1 MIPVCKESVI
11 ETGMLVPLLEL
22 LQSGDP
28 MAQCHSCACVA
39 MLASSESNRDSI
51 LVDGVMPLLALAK
64 SYDPAL
70 QCMVTE
76 LKTGFTSA
84 LLELGQIQHG
94 DSHLREEMEENRR
107 SCQKKAFRLEALVE
121 SLRVRQDVAVRPA
134 HGNRNQ
140 SLTEELGVLRSQI
153 VQLYGNR
160 PGPEPDGKS
169 LTSKPRESDP
179 AEPAGD
185 QGVCECCAPPP
196 ARLSRGKLLLHCF
209 LQGLKAGLSEGTDAR
224 HQVAMQLLHSEWEYV
239 STLNQLY
246 DKYKTPPAH
255 QTTTYV
261 RFVEQL
267 LQRHVLFRNTLQER
281 LSAEHWKSLV
291 GDILVQL
298 IGQND
303 TFRSVVTGRQAAGRQ
318 AADFDFDMYLG
329 YTTTLASFL
338 SLEFNR
344 LNQEGKSLRTQSG
357 QMERDEI
364 KLLSLLLAPVARIHS
379 YLSHIQNLLQWTGK
393 EHPDCSLL
401 LGSERALR
409 SVLSRCHVILEEDVR
424 WEEDEEAGQS
434 HNLTLR
440 DSSPDVNSAPCDA
453 AAAASSGSCCT
464 RSQQIRAESSS
475 AAQRY
480 VDLGELRDL
489 DDSNCR
495 GKNVQPAAPLTNG
508 VDGGHSMRLE
518 CWSCSP
524 VRRKSFL
531 RDRAALRRPV
541 CPCGHACCSLLAP
554 DAAGWGENSDSGQ
567 GTFSQPTV
575 KSTNDPETTHANSE
589 TDDTSAFDYSSVT
602 SCSPDGTLRREVMDT
617 NSGEDEEEEEE
628 EEDSQVPVLL
638 KPSFSQ
644 EQPAPAGETRGRTV
658 CVRWQIPRFTPHPPV
673 RSPAGPYVDGPTPCL
688 ISSFGKRLVS
698 LRKGS
703 PPPHLKSAFRPIWDD
718 PSKQADSAP
727 ERDNRPAG
735 FIPAPARNNFQAF
748 APSRENLR
756 PALAQQRGSC
766 GPAVDGGGLWDSED
780 SEGPCSTV

>member
-1 MIPVCKESVI
+1 
-11 ETGMLVPLLEL
+11 
-22 LQSGDP
+22 
-28 MAQCHSCACVA
+28 
-39 MLASSESNRDSI
+39 
-51 LVDGVMPLLALAK
+51 
-64 SYDPAL
+64 
-70 QCMVTE
+70 MVTE

-121 SLRVRQDVAVRPA
+121 SLR
-134 HGNRNQ
+134 
-140 SLTEELGVLRSQI
+140 EELGVLRSQI

-255 QTTTYV
+255 QTTVEPYQTYV

-303 TFRSVVTGRQAAGRQ
+303 TAFS
-318 AADFDFDMYLG
+318 DMYLG

-434 HNLTLR
+434 
-440 DSSPDVNSAPCDA
+440 APCDA

-475 AAQRY
+475 AAQR
-480 VDLGELRDL
+480 D
-489 DDSNCR
+489 
-495 GKNVQPAAPLTNG
+495 VQPAAPLTNG

-617 NSGEDEEEEEE
+617 NSGEDEEDEEE